1 MAEQYADKRVPLIT
15 VIWPGYDRCDE
26 EPLRGIFHSAC
37 DGTPQFEFVSTR
49 VASDESAFPDF
60 LHEFADALRGYQVKS
75 VLDEIEAA
83 EARGAAASQATPPG
97 PAKPRNGQRRERD
110 ARRRIE
116 PGS

>member
-1 MAEQYADKRVPLIT
+1 MAEQYADKRGPLIT

-60 LHEFADALRGYQVKS
+60 LHEFADALHEYQVKS
-75 VLDEIEAA
+75 LLDQIEAA
-83 EARGAAASQATPPG
+83 EARRAAASQTTPPSLV
-97 PAKPRNGQRRERD
+97 KPRNGERKDRKAQRGNE
-110 ARRRIE
+110 
-116 PGS
+116 SNS